1 MKEKKKQRYKENQ
14 NVDKTDIILT
24 KDKELDRQKTRY
36 SEKLTRNKNR
46 RRKIYIIFSH
56 KKNPPSSKLDM
67 SIPVVWGSFL
77 VACTRLYKPLCRS
90 VRRSVGPSVRRSVTL
105 YFFFEKWLIELRV
118 RDLWRSALLLWT
130 YRIILFFS
138 LVSKVGKVSG
148 MHFFLSFF
156 LLFFYYSLS
165 GCRGR

>member
-56 KKNPPSSKLDM
+56 KKKPTLIQVRHVNTGGLGKLFTLG
-67 SIPVVWGSFL
+67 IPYHF
-77 VACTRLYKPLCRS
+77 
-90 VRRSVGPSVRRSVTL
+90 
-105 YFFFEKWLIELRV
+105 I
-118 RDLWRSALLLWT
+118 
-130 YRIILFFS
+130 
-138 LVSKVGKVSG
+138 
-148 MHFFLSFF
+148 FFLGFK
-156 LLFFYYSLS
+156 
-165 GCRGR
+165 GW

>member
-56 KKNPPSSKLDM
+56 KKTHPHPS
-67 SIPVVWGSFL
+67 
-77 VACTRLYKPLCRS
+77 
-90 VRRSVGPSVRRSVTL
+90 
-105 YFFFEKWLIELRV
+105 
-118 RDLWRSALLLWT
+118 
-130 YRIILFFS
+130 
-138 LVSKVGKVSG
+138 
-148 MHFFLSFF
+148 
-156 LLFFYYSLS
+156 
-165 GCRGR
+165 

>member
-56 KKNPPSSKLDM
+56 KKNPPSSKLDI
-67 SIPVVWGSFL
+67 STPVVWEKLFTLGIPYHLIFFL
-77 VACTRLYKPLCRS
+77 GFESWLSIGHALFYL
-90 VRRSVGPSVRRSVTL
+90 
-105 YFFFEKWLIELRV
+105 FFFCPF
-118 RDLWRSALLLWT
+118 
-130 YRIILFFS
+130 IIYFLA
-138 LVSKVGKVSG
+138 VGGGKVSCNCLWFI
-148 MHFFLSFF
+148 FFVFVL
-156 LLFFYYSLS
+156 LLFTFWGKWFFWL
-165 GCRGR
+165 

>member
-56 KKNPPSSKLDM
+56 KKTPPSSKLDM
-67 SIPVVWGSFL
+67 SIPVHYGS
-77 VACTRLYKPLCRS
+77 
-90 VRRSVGPSVRRSVTL
+90 
-105 YFFFEKWLIELRV
+105 
-118 RDLWRSALLLWT
+118 D
-130 YRIILFFS
+130 
-138 LVSKVGKVSG
+138 
-148 MHFFLSFF
+148 
-156 LLFFYYSLS
+156 
-165 GCRGR
+165 

>member
-56 KKNPPSSKLDM
+56 KKKPTLIQVRHIDTGGLGEAFYLGHTVSSYFFPWFRKL
-67 SIPVVWGSFL
+67 VKYR
-77 VACTRLYKPLCRS
+77 ACT
-90 VRRSVGPSVRRSVTL
+90 
-105 YFFFEKWLIELRV
+105 
-118 RDLWRSALLLWT
+118 
-130 YRIILFFS
+130 
-138 LVSKVGKVSG
+138 
-148 MHFFLSFF
+148 FLSFF
-156 LLFFYYSLS
+156 FCSFIIYFLAVGGGKVSCNCLLFIFFVFVLLLFTF
-165 GCRGR
+165 

>member
-56 KKNPPSSKLDM
+56 KKNPPSSKSDM
-67 SIPVVWGSFL
+67 STPVVWGSFL
-77 VACTRLYKPLCRS
+77 
-90 VRRSVGPSVRRSVTL
+90 
-105 YFFFEKWLIELRV
+105 
-118 RDLWRSALLLWT
+118 LWA
-130 YRIILFFS
+130 YRIIF
-138 LVSKVGKVSG
+138 
-148 MHFFLSFF
+148 FFLGFK
-156 LLFFYYSLS
+156 
-165 GCRGR
+165 GW

>member
-67 SIPVVWGSFL
+67 SIPVHYGSKQGEIETL
-77 VACTRLYKPLCRS
+77 NLTLSHERGSERS
-90 VRRSVGPSVRRSVTL
+90 
-105 YFFFEKWLIELRV
+105 E
-118 RDLWRSALLLWT
+118 
-130 YRIILFFS
+130 
-138 LVSKVGKVSG
+138 
-148 MHFFLSFF
+148 
-156 LLFFYYSLS
+156 
-165 GCRGR
+165 